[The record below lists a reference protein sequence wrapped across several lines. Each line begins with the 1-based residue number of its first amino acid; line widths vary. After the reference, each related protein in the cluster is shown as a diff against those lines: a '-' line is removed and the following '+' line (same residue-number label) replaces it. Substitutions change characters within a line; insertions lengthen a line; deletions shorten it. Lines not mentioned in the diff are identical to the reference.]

1 MVSPTILVVG
11 ATGNTG
17 SSVVETLPKLIASGP
32 LSDHRVLALS
42 RSESGAEKLAKL
54 PGVESEAINWVDIS
68 PQWLRERN
76 VVRAFIASHNEP
88 TQFADESTFLLAA
101 LQAGVKYVVRISTT
115 AANVKPNSLAYYPRS
130 HWAIEALL
138 SSPEFEKMHWSSLQP
153 NVFFNFYL
161 APAAE
166 LIKQVRA
173 TGKQHTL
180 KLIAAEDAPVGVID
194 AADVGVF
201 ASHLL
206 AEQDTSVH
214 NKAKYVLNGPED
226 ITGRDVVNMVEKYI
240 GEKVKDVS
248 YKDMSMVEHVAAVYP
263 GAKSVVMSIQ
273 HAAETAWEGKCT
285 VSTSSKEFLQIAP
298 PKGTAAAALD
308 ALLQ

>member
-17 SSVVETLPKLIASGP
+17 SSVVKTLPKLIADGP

-42 RSESGAEKLAKL
+42 RSESGADKLAKL
-54 PGVESEAINWVDIS
+54 PGVEAEAINWIDIS
-68 PQWLRERN
+68 PEWLQERN
-76 VVRAFIASHNEP
+76 VVRVFIASHNEP

-115 AANVKPNSLAYYPRS
+115 AANVKPTSLAYYPRS

-153 NVFFNFYL
+153 NIFFNFFL

-166 LIKQVRA
+166 LIKQVQA
-173 TGKQHTL
+173 GGQQHTL

-194 AADVGVF
+194 AVDVGVF

-226 ITGRDVVNMVEKYI
+226 ITGRDVVNMVEERI

-248 YKDMSMVEHVAAVYP
+248 FKDMSMVEQIAATYP
-263 GAKSVVMSIQ
+263 GPKNVVMSIE
-273 HAAETAWEGKCT
+273 HAAETAWEGKCSA
-285 VSTSSKEFLQIAP
+285 STSSKEFLQIAP